1 MKLGDA
7 LARLPGFSHAVLI
20 VPDEQGYPLSVA
32 TSFRVVDGSVEVTPA
47 STGPSVVRDTI
58 EARLVV
64 SHIRPYPGVGYDQ
77 RRYIELSGAL
87 AVGGPAWRFDPKAAR
102 GWNEQDLSFPELC
115 QRALPQARRYLAALS
130 TERGRE
136 VKPQMSAGWRF
147 FLATRLPFLTAT
159 IVPVFLG
166 LATAAYDRHFSL
178 GLAALTLL
186 GALAV
191 HLGLNVANDIFDTM
205 SGVDD
210 VNFTPTK
217 YSGGSRVI
225 QYGLVTLR
233 QMMALAAVFY
243 AVAIIV
249 GLVLVAISGLGL
261 LWLGVAGVL
270 ISYFYTAPPLRLVH
284 RGLGELCVALGFGPI
299 MVLGTYF
306 VQTGHYALRPLI
318 LSIPV
323 AILVML
329 ILYANEVPDRFAD
342 ARAGK
347 RTLVVRLSPAAV
359 IRGYVAAAVVAY
371 LVVAVGVV
379 VGILPWPTL
388 ISLLTVP
395 LAYQTWKGLTAHYDS
410 PYQLMSYLGKN
421 VNLHLYT
428 GLLLIVGVLLGILVR
443 R

>member
-1 MKLGDA
+1 MNLGDA
-7 LARLPGFSHAVLI
+7 LSRLTGYSHAVLV
-20 VPDEQGYPLSVA
+20 VPDEEGYPLSVA
-32 TSFRVVDGSVEVTPA
+32 TSFMVIDGTVEVAPA
-47 STGPSVVRDTI
+47 STGPSVVRDTVG
-58 EARLVV
+58 AQLVV

-77 RRYIELSGAL
+77 RRYIELSGTL
-87 AVGGPAWRFDPKAAR
+87 SVGGPEWRFKPQTAR
-102 GWNEQDLSFPELC
+102 GWDEQELSFPELC

-136 VKPQMSAGWRF
+136 VKPQMSTGWRF

-159 IVPVFLG
+159 VVPVFLG
-166 LATAAYDRHFSL
+166 LAAAAYDHHFSV

-186 GALAV
+186 GAVAV
-191 HLGLNVANDIFDTM
+191 HLGLNVTNDIFDTL
-205 SGVDD
+205 SGVDA

-217 YSGGSRVI
+217 FSGGSRVL
-225 QYGLVTLR
+225 QYGLVNMR
-233 QMMALAAVFY
+233 QMVALAAVFY
-243 AVAIIV
+243 AIAIIV
-249 GLVLVAISGLGL
+249 GLLLVAISGLGL
-261 LWLGVAGVL
+261 LWLGVAGIL

-299 MVLGTYF
+299 MVLGAYF
-306 VQTGHYALRPLI
+306 VQTRQYALRPLV

-323 AILVML
+323 AIFVML

-342 ARAGK
+342 AKAGK
-347 RTLVVRLSPAAV
+347 RTLVVRMQPAAV
-359 IRGYVAAAVVAY
+359 IRGYVVAAAVAY
-371 LVVAVGVV
+371 VVVIAGVVA
-379 VGILPWPTL
+379 GILPWPTL
-388 ISLLTVP
+388 ISLVTIP

-428 GLLLIVGVLLGILVR
+428 GLLLVVGVLLGILVR

>member
-1 MKLGDA
+1 MNVGDA
-7 LARLPGFSHAVLI
+7 LSRLPGYSHALLV
-20 VPDEQGYPLSVA
+20 VPDEEGYPLSVA
-32 TSFRVVDGSVEVTPA
+32 TSFRVVDGTVEVTPA
-47 STGPSVVRDTI
+47 STGPSAIRDTV

-87 AVGGPAWRFDPKAAR
+87 SVGGPAWRFNPQAAR
-102 GWNEQDLSFPELC
+102 GWDEQELSFPELC

-136 VKPQMSAGWRF
+136 VKPQMSTGWRF

-159 IVPVFLG
+159 VVPVFLG
-166 LATAAYDRHFSL
+166 LVAAAYDRHFSL
-178 GLAALTLL
+178 GLAALTLV
-186 GALAV
+186 GAMAV
-191 HLGLNVANDIFDTM
+191 HLGLNVANDVFDTM

-217 YSGGSRVI
+217 FSGGSRVL
-225 QYGLVTLR
+225 QYGLVNMR
-233 QMMALAAVFY
+233 QMIALAAVFY
-243 AVAIIV
+243 VVAIII
-249 GLVLVAISGLGL
+249 GLLLVAISGLGL
-261 LWLGVAGVL
+261 LWLGVAGIL
-270 ISYFYTAPPLRLVH
+270 ISFFYTAPPLRLVH

-299 MVLGTYF
+299 MVLGAYF

-342 ARAGK
+342 AKAGK
-347 RTLVVRLSPAAV
+347 RTLVVRMQPAAV
-359 IRGYVAAAVVAY
+359 IRGYVVAVAVAY
-371 LVVAVGVV
+371 LVVIAGVV
-379 VGILPWPTL
+379 FGVLPWPTL

-395 LAYQTWKGLTAHYDS
+395 LAYQTWKGLKAHYDS

-421 VNLHLYT
+421 VNLHLTT
-428 GLLLIVGVLLGILVR
+428 GVLLVIGVLLGILVR

>member
-1 MKLGDA
+1 VKVGDA
-7 LARLPGFSHAVLI
+7 LSRLPGFSHAVLV
-20 VPDEQGYPLSVA
+20 VPDEGGYPLSVA
-32 TSFRVVDGSVEVTPA
+32 TSFRVVDGTVEVTPA
-47 STGPSVVRDTI
+47 STGPRAIRDTVD
-58 EARLVV
+58 ARLVV

-87 AVGGPAWRFDPKAAR
+87 SVGGSAWRFNPQSAR
-102 GWNEQDLSFPELC
+102 GWDEQELSFPELC
-115 QRALPQARRYLAALS
+115 QRALPQARRYLAGLS

-136 VKPQMSAGWRF
+136 VKPQMSAGWRL

-166 LATAAYDRHFSL
+166 LAAAAYDHHFSL

-186 GALAV
+186 GAIAV
-191 HLGLNVANDIFDTM
+191 HLGLNVTNDVFDTQ
-205 SGVDD
+205 SGVDE

-217 YSGGSRVI
+217 FSGGSRVL
-225 QYGLVTLR
+225 QYGLVSMG
-233 QMMALAAVFY
+233 QMVALAAVFY

-299 MVLGTYF
+299 MVLGAYF

-342 ARAGK
+342 AKAGK
-347 RTLVVRLSPAAV
+347 RTLVVRMQPATV
-359 IRGYVAAAVVAY
+359 VRGYVASVSVAY
-371 LVVAVGVV
+371 LVIIVGVAFGV
-379 VGILPWPTL
+379 LPWPTL
-388 ISLLTVP
+388 ISLITIP
-395 LAYQTWKGLTAHYDS
+395 LAYQTWKGLQAHYDS

-421 VNLHLYT
+421 VNLHLAT

>member
-1 MKLGDA
+1 VNLGDA
-7 LARLPGFSHAVLI
+7 LSRLPGFSHAVLV
-20 VPDEQGYPLSVA
+20 VPDEGGYPLSVA
-32 TSFRVVDGSVEVTPA
+32 TSFRVVDGTV
-47 STGPSVVRDTI
+47 D
-58 EARLVV
+58 ARLVV

-87 AVGGPAWRFDPKAAR
+87 SVSGPAWRFSPEAAR
-102 GWNEQDLSFPELC
+102 GWDEQDLSFPELC
-115 QRALPQARRYLAALS
+115 QRALPQARRYLADLS

-147 FLATRLPFLTAT
+147 FLATRLPFMTAT

-166 LATAAYDRHFSL
+166 LAAAAYDRHFSL

-186 GALAV
+186 GAIAV
-191 HLGLNVANDIFDTM
+191 HLGLNVANDIFDTL
-205 SGVDD
+205 SGVDAA
-210 VNFTPTK
+210 NFTPTK
-217 YSGGSRVI
+217 FSGGSRVL
-225 QYGLVTLR
+225 QYGLVSLR
-233 QMMALAAVFY
+233 QMTALAAVFY
-243 AVAIIV
+243 GVAIIV

-284 RGLGELCVALGFGPI
+284 RGWGELCVALGFGPI
-299 MVLGTYF
+299 MVLGAYF

-342 ARAGK
+342 AKTGK
-347 RTLVVRLSPAAV
+347 RTLVVRMQPAAV
-359 IRGYVAAAVVAY
+359 IRGYVAAVAVAY
-371 LVVAVGVV
+371 LVVIAGVGFGV
-379 VGILPWPTL
+379 LPWPTL
-388 ISLLTVP
+388 ISLLTIP

-421 VNLHLYT
+421 VSLHLYT
-428 GLLLIVGVLLGILVR
+428 GLLLVIGVLLGILIR